1 MPIPKTLAEI
11 GQVAA
16 VNSTALALT
25 FTELE
30 AGLKILL
37 LLVSIVFTI
46 DKWVAHRKEIKKNNV
61 AVCTNQGWDEMYVL
75 PGGEKLDI
83 SDDDMS
89 EIVPGVAKKGDL
101 KKAFSK
107 MTSGRKNSR
116 PLLNKFIGMI
126 A

>member
-37 LLVSIVFTI
+37 LVVSVAFTL
-46 DKWVAHRKEIKKNNV
+46 DKWYSHRKEIKKNK
-61 AVCTNQGWDEMYVL
+61 Q
-75 PGGEKLDI
+75 
-83 SDDDMS
+83 
-89 EIVPGVAKKGDL
+89 
-101 KKAFSK
+101 
-107 MTSGRKNSR
+107 
-116 PLLNKFIGMI
+116 
-126 A
+126 

>member
-37 LLVSIVFTI
+37 LVVSVAFTL
-46 DKWVAHRKEIKKNNV
+46 DKWYSHRKEINKN
-61 AVCTNQGWDEMYVL
+61 
-75 PGGEKLDI
+75 K
-83 SDDDMS
+83 
-89 EIVPGVAKKGDL
+89 
-101 KKAFSK
+101 
-107 MTSGRKNSR
+107 R
-116 PLLNKFIGMI
+116 
-126 A
+126 